1 MLSLCKLLKSVKI
14 QPTNV
19 LPIGTRFLTVSNPVE
34 SRIEKKWTQRRMKR
48 HAYERI
54 ARQRVEEFEASEQ
67 FRYEKQISRQK
78 SFVDK

>member
-19 LPIGTRFLTVSNPVE
+19 LPTGTRFLTVSNPVE

-54 ARQRVEEFEASEQ
+54 ARQRAEEFEASEK

>member
-1 MLSLCKLLKSVKI
+1 
-14 QPTNV
+14 
-19 LPIGTRFLTVSNPVE
+19 
-34 SRIEKKWTQRRMKR
+34 MKR

-54 ARQRVEEFEASEQ
+54 ARQRAEEFEASDQ